1 MVQKINELG
10 VLSVTSIKNVIFYER
25 KLKNIFFNNDILCTI
40 EFEKLSEEGISL
52 ESISIPYEEFS
63 KKAEDS
69 IWDLIDELIEIKE

>member
-1 MVQKINELG
+1 MPRTINEVGTLE
-10 VLSVTSIKNVIFYER
+10 VKSKKNVIFYER
-25 KLKNIFFNNDILCTI
+25 KLKNIFFNNMLCTI